1 MPRKKTDIIP
11 APTPNE
17 FYLERQRRVQDSL
30 RGRGD
35 ILPKNYAIR
44 QLGRKVTLPSESR
57 APNELSLTWATLEE
71 RRIKDAPTAIDP
83 KAGKLK
89 LAKTADYVGTY
100 YGYNGILR
108 PEYDMLE
115 PFVLVDTEPYLRQ
128 AINRKL
134 SLMFR
139 NGFEITSEQNRL
151 ADYIKRRLEAM
162 AYVSN
167 RTTEDFFKN
176 ILFQMSLCSNVFLRK
191 IRDDNASIGVKREE
205 NSNKVPVAA
214 YQVIPAHTIFPYLKR
229 GVLEKWRRVYD
240 TGMPFEDFSLEE
252 IIHLKWD
259 VKPGHIFG
267 TPRTVGIRDDIF
279 ALRRLEENIELLFV
293 NHLFPLF
300 HVKVGTP
307 DAPCGYYSDGSSE
320 IDLVRQQ
327 IETMPK
333 EGVFVTDERV
343 EINTVGA
350 EGKSLDTEKLIAH
363 MKSRI
368 YTGLGMSPIDM
379 GESDTSNR
387 STAESVSQVLKDSIK
402 NDLDTFGGQIRMHIF
417 KEFFRETTMSLSL
430 QGAVAETK
438 IEWHEIDLDNKVKL
452 ENHTNQLYNSSLIT
466 HDEARQSM
474 KKKPLEKPEYKNTHY
489 EQHDKD
495 LVTHT
500 AKVNTESTKEIADH
514 DAGLQKELLTHQ
526 TKETNK
532 QAETTMALHKSEV
545 EKEHGKAKAAHIKAN
560 AQVKVLKAKTEHAKV
575 AGVKKPSNTKKQAQ
589 NKNTPTNQHG
599 SNTSPHKARSSQ
611 QFRELVYDKLIEASG
626 PSDLAVENWPE
637 VSAHVIEGICLEM
650 EKDTENSYTRQC
662 RVESERLKELAAMDS
677 DPDVLYAL
685 LCTEDE
691 DDVGAEVEHDSSD
704 LSGVEHDLGTLGTG
718 DSEPVDGDEADS
730 DPAV

>member
-1 MPRKKTDIIP
+1 MARKKSEALVP
-11 APTPNE
+11 SPGPNE
-17 FYLERQRRVQDSL
+17 FYLERQRRVSESL
-30 RGRGD
+30 RRGEVA
-35 ILPKNYAIR
+35 PRNYAVR
-44 QLGRKVTLPSESR
+44 RLGIKSPTMPEER
-57 APNELSLTWATLEE
+57 APRELRLTWASIDD
-71 RRIKDAPTAIDP
+71 RRIVDAPTAIDP

-89 LAKTADYVGTY
+89 FAKTADYVGTY

-139 NGFEITSEQNRL
+139 NGFEITSDQERL
-151 ADYIKRRLEAM
+151 AEYIRRRLDTM
-162 AYVSN
+162 AYVTN
-167 RTTEDFFKN
+167 RTTEEFFRN
-176 ILFQMSLCSNVFLRK
+176 MLFQLSLCSNVFLRK
-191 IRDDNASIGVKREE
+191 IRDGNATAGTANEKNDNR
-205 NSNKVPVAA
+205 VPIAG
-214 YQVIPAHTIFPYLKR
+214 YQFIPAHTIFPYLER
-229 GVLEKWRRVYD
+229 GVIKKWRRIYD
-240 TGMPFEDFSLEE
+240 TGMPFEDFTLEE
-252 IIHLKWD
+252 IVHLKWD

-267 TPRTVGIRDDIF
+267 TPRTIGIRDDIF

-300 HVKVGTP
+300 HVKIGTEE
-307 DAPCGYYSDGSSE
+307 APCGYYTDGSSE

-333 EGVFVTDERV
+333 EGVFVSDERV
-343 EINTVGA
+343 EINAVGA
-350 EGKSLDTEKLIAH
+350 EGKSLDTEKLVAH
-363 MKSRI
+363 MKSRV

-379 GESDTSNR
+379 GEADTSNR

-402 NDLDTFGGQIRMHIF
+402 NDLDTFGGQIRMSIF
-417 KEFFRETTMSLSL
+417 KEFFRETTMSLSI

-438 IEWHEIDLDNKVKL
+438 IEWHEIDLDNKIKL

-466 HDEARQSM
+466 HEESRKDM
-474 KKKPLEKPEYKNTHY
+474 KRKPLDKKALKDTHY

-500 AKVNTESTKEIADH
+500 AKVNTESAKEIAEH

-545 EKEHGKAKAAHIKAN
+545 EKEHGKAKAAHVKAN

-599 SNTSPHKARSSQ
+599 SNTSPHKARSSNEFLQ
-611 QFRELVYDKLIEASG
+611 LVYDRLIQERSASG
-626 PSDLAVENWPE
+626 QEGWSELSARIIDE
-637 VSAHVIEGICLEM
+637 VCAEVD
-650 EKDTENSYTRQC
+650 KDTESSYTRQE
-662 RVESERLKELAAMDS
+662 RMEPKRLKELVAMDS
-677 DPDVLYAL
+677 DPDILYAL
-685 LCTEDE
+685 LFNEGEEDG
-691 DDVGAEVEHDSSD
+691 GAEVEYDTDD
-704 LSGVEHDLGTLGTG
+704 LSGIG
-718 DSEPVDGDEADS
+718 DSDIDS
-730 DPAV
+730 TAAGLGESDLDDSSERNPTG